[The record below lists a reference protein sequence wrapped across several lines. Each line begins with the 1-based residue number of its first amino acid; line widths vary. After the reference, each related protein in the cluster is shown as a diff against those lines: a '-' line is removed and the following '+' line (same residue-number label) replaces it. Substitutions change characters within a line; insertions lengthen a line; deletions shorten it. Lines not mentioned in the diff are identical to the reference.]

1 MNIQKLQN
9 IILKIMKGCLLLLA
23 GLFIVLQF
31 TEPGYS
37 EIGGI
42 LAGLVLPFLP
52 EIFAAIFKI
61 KFSVRIELAYYL
73 FIFLAL
79 DLGICLN
86 WYEFVPYY
94 DKAVHMLSGVFS
106 AVIAYYVLIYFG
118 AKYTHKG
125 FRRLFIICFSLA
137 VAVCWE
143 FFEFF
148 CDKVLGQHMQE
159 LIQQGVD
166 DTMWDL
172 IVAFIG
178 SLIGGL
184 LFVHKRPR
192 QLIAPS
198 EDSPLIQ
205 EKVAPKSSKK
215 SKNSPKKSK

>member
-1 MNIQKLQN
+1 MDIPKVQR
-9 IILKIMKGCLLLLA
+9 IILKIIKSCLLLLA
-23 GLFIVLQF
+23 VLFLILQL
-31 TEPGYS
+31 TDPNYDK
-37 EIGGI
+37 IGGI
-42 LAGLVLPFLP
+42 LAGFVLPFLP
-52 EIFAAIFKI
+52 EIFERLFKT
-61 KFSVRIELAYYL
+61 KFSVRIELAYYI

-79 DLGICLN
+79 DLGICLY
-86 WYEFVPYY
+86 WYETVPYY
-94 DKAVHMLSGVFS
+94 DKFVHMLSGVFS
-106 AVIAYYVLIYFG
+106 AVIAYYVLLYFG

-184 LFVHKRPR
+184 LFVHKRPQ